1 MKNKILNKMLDF
13 IGLEETYEE
22 DEQYDDDAYEE
33 EEEEVEEEPASR
45 WGRRRAVREEREPE
59 PEYEPEPTPMPRSS
73 RSRGKV
79 VAMPNTNAMRMVV
92 YQPLSYDDA
101 QNVIDNLRAGKPVV
115 VNLSVLEIDTAQ
127 RVLDFISGAI
137 YSLNGSIQRVDKGI
151 FVVAPANV
159 DVSGNI
165 SEESKGRSFYTI
177 NPNGTRD

>member
-13 IGLEETYEE
+13 IGLEETYEGGRAVH
-22 DEQYDDDAYEE
+22 DDDAYEE
-33 EEEEVEEEPASR
+33 EEELEEEPTSR
-45 WGRRRAVREEREPE
+45 WGRRRAAREEREAE
-59 PEYEPEPTPMPRSS
+59 PEYEPEPTPMPRPS

-137 YSLNGSIQRVDKGI
+137 YSLNGSIQGWIKGI

-165 SEESKGRSFYTI
+165 SEESKGRFYTI